1 VGSPC
6 RAPIPFPAPEDLTG
20 RSVGRFVIRSK
31 LGAGGMSEVY
41 YAEDPQL
48 KRPVALKRVPN
59 NLGSDPL
66 ARQHILRE
74 AQRACALKSEHI
86 ASVYDVVEDLGELFL
101 VMEYVEGETLR
112 QRLRQPMTLEQF
124 FEIATQCAEALVAA
138 HEHDIVHCDIKP
150 ENIMLTPAG
159 QVKLLDFGIAKH
171 LPRSDQSSTLDSSLV
186 GGTPAY
192 MAPEVL
198 LENLPDPRTDIF
210 SLGIVLYE
218 MLTLK
223 NPFCASSFV
232 ATSERILH
240 QTPTAIRL
248 FNPHVPAGL
257 DAVVMKAMA
266 KSSTQRHANARELLE
281 DLRAVQAGVM
291 PKKLT
296 PIVSLQEER
305 KKRLWLVAAIG
316 VMFVVAAVF
325 AIRWWTHREPI
336 LAERGWVLISDFETS
351 GDESIP
357 DKGVREGLTIA
368 LQQSRYINVFPR
380 SRAYEVLQRMKKE
393 GVPRLDETLGRE
405 ICQRENLQVLLIG
418 SIEQMGRVSQITVRG
433 LDPVR
438 GNLLFAE
445 RERFEREDQ
454 FFDKVDSLAKQ
465 VREDLGESLG
475 GIAKSSRPLARVTTT
490 SLEALQL
497 YSQAKD
503 AKDQGKDEQAPT
515 LLQGALRL
523 DPDFAMA
530 HMRLGQYY
538 AAVVG
543 KNERALAELERAYQL
558 RQGVTDRE
566 RRRIEAEFYD
576 LQERYDE
583 KAQSLSVLVSL
594 DPDDEEAHVEM
605 AGAYYELGQLDK
617 AILELREV
625 LRLNPFSAPA
635 YGDLV
640 LYLAR
645 DNRTDA
651 AIAAAR
657 EAEQRGVGSP
667 RMHWGLGLAYLGRGD
682 VFMARQEFQ
691 RIGDAT
697 EVDRD
702 LQELCLAVA
711 DLYEGKLGSART
723 ELAKQTQAAPA
734 QSGGLQLF
742 RRYLLGRI
750 YLSQG
755 NAQAAELQA
764 NLTLRA
770 PSNALQSSTLLNAGT
785 LYVRGGSI
793 AKARRVLRRLDDL
806 RKAIPSSEN
815 QNNFHNLEGEILL
828 AEAKTQQAEIPFS
841 ISAQAFA
848 PFISATGLARAYQ
861 AEGRW
866 DLSAGEWEKVLG
878 EGAEILQNGFP
889 PDLAIAHLELARV
902 YRQMNNRDLAR
913 KHYEQAL
920 RMWQHA
926 DELTL
931 LRDAQRELRE
941 LAPEAGPSGK
951 TVGSSTT
958 EPVSQ
963 TQTK

>member
-1 VGSPC
+1 VGSPR
-6 RAPIPFPAPEDLTG
+6 RAPILFPAPEDLTG

-31 LGAGGMSEVY
+31 LGAGGMGEVY

-48 KRPVALKRVPN
+48 KRPVALKRIPN
-59 NLGSDPL
+59 KLGSDPK
-66 ARQHILRE
+66 ARQHILHE

-86 ASVYDVVEDLGELFL
+86 ASVYDIVEDLGELFL

-112 QRLRQPMTLEQF
+112 QRLRRPMTLEQF
-124 FEIATQCAEALVAA
+124 FEIATQCAQALVAA
-138 HEHDIVHCDIKP
+138 HEHNIVHCDIKP
-150 ENIMLTPAG
+150 ENIMITPAG

-223 NPFCASSFV
+223 NPFFTNSFV

-240 QTPTAIRL
+240 ETPTAIRV
-248 FNPHVPAGL
+248 FNPDVPASL

-266 KSSTQRHANARELLE
+266 KSPTQRHANAHELLE

-296 PIVSLQEER
+296 PTVSLQEGR
-305 KKRLWLVAAIG
+305 KMRRWLVAAIV
-316 VMFVVAAVF
+316 VMVVAAVF
-325 AIRWWTHREPI
+325 AIRWWTEREPI
-336 LAERGWVLISDFETS
+336 LAERGWVLLSDFETS

-357 DKGVREGLTIA
+357 ESSVREGLTIA

-380 SRAYEVLQRMKKE
+380 SRAHDVLQRMKKE
-393 GVPRLDETLGRE
+393 RVPRLDETLGRE
-405 ICQRENLQVLLIG
+405 ICQRENLQVLLTG
-418 SIEQMGRVSQITVRG
+418 SIEHMGQVFQITVRG

-445 RERFEREDQ
+445 KERFERKDQ
-454 FFDKVDSLAKQ
+454 FFDKVDSLANK
-465 VREDLGESLG
+465 VRRDLGESLG
-475 GIAKSSRPLARVTTT
+475 GIEKSSRPLAQVTTT

-503 AKDQGKDEQAPT
+503 AKDQGKDGQAPA
-515 LLQGALRL
+515 LLQAALRL

-538 AAVVG
+538 AAVIG
-543 KNERALAELERAYQL
+543 RNERALAELERAYQL

-566 RRRIEAEFYD
+566 QRRIEAAFYD
-576 LQERYDE
+576 LQERYDD
-583 KAQSLSVLVSL
+583 KAQSLHVLVSL
-594 DPDDEEAHVEM
+594 YPDDEEGHVEL
-605 AGAYYELGQLDK
+605 AGAYYDLGQLDK
-617 AILELREV
+617 AILELREA
-625 LRLNPFSAPA
+625 LSLNPFSAPA
-635 YGDLV
+635 YGGLV
-640 LYLAR
+640 LYLER
-645 DNRTDA
+645 DNRADA

-667 RMHWGLGLAYLGRGD
+667 RMHWGLGLVYLGRGD
-682 VFMARQEFQ
+682 VSLARQEFQ

-697 EVDRD
+697 ETDRD
-702 LQELCLAVA
+702 LQELCLVAA
-711 DLYEGKLGSART
+711 DLYQGRLSSART
-723 ELAKQTQAAPA
+723 ELAKQIQAAPA
-734 QSGGLQLF
+734 QSGGLQAF

-750 YLSQG
+750 HLSQG
-755 NAQAAELQA
+755 NAREAEFQADLI
-764 NLTLRA
+764 LRVR
-770 PSNALQSSTLLNAGT
+770 SNGLQSGDLLNAGT
-785 LYVRGGSI
+785 LYVRAGRI
-793 AKARRVLRRLDDL
+793 AKARLVLRRLDDL

-815 QNNFHNLEGEILL
+815 LQSLHDLEGEILL
-828 AEAKTQQAEIPFS
+828 AEAKPQQAEIPFS
-841 ISAQAFA
+841 NSAPAFT
-848 PFISATGLARAYQ
+848 PFISSTGLARAYQ
-861 AEGRW
+861 AQRRW
-866 DLSAGEWEKVLG
+866 DASAQEWETVLSEKG
-878 EGAEILQNGFP
+878 EILQNGFP
-889 PDLAIAHLELARV
+889 PDLAIAHIELARMH
-902 YRQMNNRDLAR
+902 RLMNNFDLAR
-913 KHYEQAL
+913 KHYEEAL

-941 LAPEAGPSGK
+941 LVPEAGPSGK
-951 TVGSSTT
+951 TVGSLTT

-963 TQTK
+963 TQIK